1 MKSLEGQKLSV
12 CMYVRGV
19 ARLDP
24 RVTRAASALLAA
36 GFFVSVLD
44 IESENTRPQIESI
57 DGMCVKHMH
66 KPEWLIPQP
75 FPIRLLR
82 SIEKFLY
89 SIFYLWGI
97 PADIYHAHNDN
108 ALLPCFI
115 VALLRRKPLIFEA
128 HEMPLYTLEHAN
140 RWLKQGITTMFKAI
154 VRRCAGVIVVS
165 PPIVQALQR
174 DYHVSNI
181 ALVRN
186 IPPYIVVLKGNR
198 LREYLELSPTTSIV
212 LYQGNLQPD
221 RCLDTLA
228 RATQFLR
235 QDVVI
240 VLMGKDVG
248 ATASTLERIAEQEGH
263 RSQLKIVPP
272 VPQNELFEWTASAD
286 VGIIISS
293 PDYSMNTRVFLPNK
307 LFEYMMAGLPILT
320 SPLMAVKDILL
331 TYDVGR
337 VLTSLQP
344 ADIALEIHTMLTDV
358 ERLDRMSKNAIRA
371 SQQTLCWE
379 KEKRS
384 LLHLYYQILTRQPIN
399 QRYSETLRM
408 LEAELSLS
416 EGAQNAYSLHL

>member
-1 MKSLEGQKLSV
+1 MRRSDAQKLRV
-12 CMYVRGV
+12 CMYIRGV

-24 RVTRAASALLAA
+24 RVTRAASALLTA
-36 GFFVSVLD
+36 GFTVYVLD
-44 IESENTRPQIESI
+44 IENENTRPQIENI

-66 KPEWLIPQP
+66 KPDWLIPQP
-75 FPIRLLR
+75 FPVRLLR

-89 SIFYLWGI
+89 SIFYLWSI

-108 ALLPCFI
+108 ALLSCFI
-115 VALLRRKPLIFEA
+115 VALLHRKPLIFEA
-128 HEMPLYTLEHAN
+128 HEMPLYALEHVN
-140 RWLKQGITTMFKAI
+140 RWLRQGITTVFKAI
-154 VRRCAGVIVVS
+154 IPRCAGVIVVS
-165 PPIVQALQR
+165 PPIVQAVQR

-186 IPPYIVVLKGNR
+186 IPSYKVVLKGNR
-198 LREYLELSPTTSIV
+198 LREYLELSPTTRIV

-228 RATQFLR
+228 RTTQFLR
-235 QDVVI
+235 QDVVV

-248 ATASTLERIAEQEGH
+248 STASMLERIAEQEGR

-272 VPQNELFEWTASAD
+272 VPQNELLEWTASAD

-320 SPLMAVKDILL
+320 SPLMAVKEILL
-331 TYDVGR
+331 TYNVGC
-337 VLTSLQP
+337 VLSSLQP
-344 ADIALEIHTMLTDV
+344 KDIALEIHAMLDND
-358 ERLDRMSKNAIRA
+358 ERLDRMSRNARLA
-371 SQQTLCWE
+371 SQQVLCWE
-379 KEKRS
+379 KEKRA
-384 LLHLYYQILTRQPIN
+384 LLHLYYQILSRQPTN
-399 QRYSETLRM
+399 QKSSETLQI